1 VHPPPINC
9 RTKAFELFARQMP
22 VVDTTEGLMR
32 AAVAISMHELP
43 RADPADVDHQIQR
56 LADRVRKRL
65 RSRNVHAVLAHL
77 HDVLFAEEGF
87 AGNVDDYYNVT
98 NSYLPVVLDTRRG
111 IPISLTMLY
120 KFVAERL
127 GLPVEGVNAPGHF
140 LARVVSRSE
149 RMLVDP
155 FYGGRVM
162 TDDEAFERI
171 RQATGQRIPPDKWL
185 LKPATHVA
193 WLARMLTNVQNIFA
207 AQARQK
213 DLAAMVELRGLLGT
227 GRAGE

>member
-1 VHPPPINC
+1 
-9 RTKAFELFARQMP
+9 MP

-32 AAVAISMHELP
+32 AAVAISMHQLA

-56 LADRVRKRL
+56 LADRVRRRL

-77 HDVLFAEEGF
+77 HDVLFTEEGF
-87 AGNVDDYYNVT
+87 AGNVDDYHNVT

-111 IPISLTMLY
+111 IPISLTLLY
-120 KFVAERL
+120 KLVAERL

-140 LARVVSRSE
+140 LARVVSRAE

-171 RQATGQRIPPDKWL
+171 RQVTGQRVPPDKRL
-185 LKPATHVA
+185 LKPATHQQ
-193 WLARMLTNVQNIFA
+193 WLTRMLTNVQNILA

-227 GRAGE
+227 GRASG